1 MIAIAGVAIIYGV
14 FKKSYVVK
22 PHGKGLKF
30 SCANV
35 ENALRKF
42 IPVIRIYLAIW
53 LSRLKEMTPKDY
65 IQWKFKINLNLKQF
79 LANRTHIVR

>member
-22 PHGKGLKF
+22 PHDKGLKF

-35 ENALRKF
+35 ENAWRKF
-42 IPVIRIYLAIW
+42 IPVIRIYLAI
-53 LSRLKEMTPKDY
+53 
-65 IQWKFKINLNLKQF
+65 
-79 LANRTHIVR
+79 